1 MIILC
6 RSVKGGSGTTV
17 SSAALGLLLAA
28 RHRGGGYI
36 IDLNGDLPA
45 ALGLPEPVGV
55 TACEVNSALRL
66 LPRPMTAEA
75 TEMQWLSLATEIS
88 SLNGPVVVDLG
99 TLNPGK
105 PLVDAAT
112 ATYLVTRPCYLALRR
127 ATSLLAHGASGI
139 DGCILVEEPGRAL
152 TSKDIEIVLRV
163 PVVAALPLDSAVAR
177 AVDAGLLASRVPKSL
192 DDGLADLI
200 TTHTNQ

>member
-6 RSVKGGSGTTV
+6 RSMKGGSGTTV

-36 IDLNGDLPA
+36 VDLNGDLPA
-45 ALGLPEPVGV
+45 ALGLPEPDG
-55 TACEVNSALRL
+55 TAPCEVNSALRL
-66 LPRPMTAEA
+66 LSRPMSSDA

-88 SLNGPVVVDLG
+88 SLSGPVVVDLG
-99 TLNPGK
+99 TLHPGK

-127 ATSLLAHGASGI
+127 ATSLLAHGTSSI
-139 DGCILVEEPGRAL
+139 DGCILIEEPGRAL
-152 TSKDIEIVLRV
+152 TSKDIEVVLRV
-163 PVVAALPLDSAVAR
+163 PVVAALPLDSAVTR

-192 DDGLADLI
+192 DDGLGDLI
-200 TTHTNQ
+200 ATHTKQ